1 VTRNVEA
8 APTIDEIVIL
18 SSPRSGTNYFCD
30 SIGDFN
36 EVMGFAE
43 IFNPAAVYGANGHD
57 VFEYISNRL
66 GASITDPSDRRLTTF
81 FRTEP
86 LEALRVLGDAAR
98 LAGAK
103 FISYKIFPR
112 QLERADLSL
121 LLASP
126 GRTILFIV
134 RRRLDAYISY
144 EKARQTAAWKNVSTA
159 DTQPTIDAHQ
169 FMKWARATDEWFDDC
184 VRLAEGHGKS
194 FKIARYSEDVD
205 VPKLRLMWN
214 IQHNLGELGVN
225 VTMPV
230 ARVRTRFRRQDRAVD
245 PFRKIANGEE
255 LRVELQ
261 STSQYDYA
269 LGHPLA
275 DQVSAH
281 KFVDVGRGGITT
293 KWPLNIVWPRYV
305 PPTRSIVGT
314 WYRRMISTF
323 HRTTG
328 PG

>member
-1 VTRNVEA
+1 
-8 APTIDEIVIL
+8 
-18 SSPRSGTNYFCD
+18 
-30 SIGDFN
+30 
-36 EVMGFAE
+36 MGFGE
-43 IFNPAAVYGANGHD
+43 IFNAGAVIGTKHHNLL
-57 VFEYISNRL
+57 EYISHRL
-66 GASITDPSDRRLTTF
+66 GTSITEPSDRRLTTF

-103 FISYKIFPR
+103 YVSYKIFPR
-112 QLERADLSL
+112 QLEREDLSR

-126 GRTILFIV
+126 GRTVLFIV

-144 EKARQTAAWKNVSTA
+144 QKALQTAAWKNASTA
-159 DTQPTIDAHQ
+159 DTLPTIDAHQ

-184 VRLAEGHGKS
+184 VQLAEAHGKS

-214 IQHNLGELGVN
+214 IQRNLGDLGVN

-230 ARVRTRFRRQDRAVD
+230 GEVPTRFSRQDRAVD
-245 PFRKIANGEE
+245 PFRKISNGEE

-261 STSQYDYA
+261 SMSQYNYA

-275 DQVSAH
+275 DRVPAQR
-281 KFVDVGRGGITT
+281 FVDVGSGGLTA
-293 KWPLNIVWPRYV
+293 KWPLKIVWPRHV
-305 PPTRSIVGT
+305 HPTRSIVGT
-314 WYRRMISTF
+314 WYRRMISIF
-323 HRTTG
+323 RRATG